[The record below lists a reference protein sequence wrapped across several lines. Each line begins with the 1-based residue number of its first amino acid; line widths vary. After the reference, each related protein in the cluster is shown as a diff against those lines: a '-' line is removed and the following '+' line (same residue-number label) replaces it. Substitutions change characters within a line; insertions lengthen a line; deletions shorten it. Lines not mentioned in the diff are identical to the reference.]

1 MPHVTLAP
9 SALAARLRGVIAFP
23 VTPFLRNADMDLDLP
38 SFEAHV
44 ERLAGSGVAALVI
57 AGGTG
62 EFFSLTPAE
71 IGRLIRTA
79 VRIADGRLPIL
90 AGVGLGPSLGA
101 ELARDARQAGADG
114 VLALPPAYPNPDSGG
129 LADYYRA
136 IARAV
141 PDLAVVPYSRGSA
154 LVTPAVLEAL
164 ASVPNVVAYKDGQGD
179 VRMFQ
184 RNRAAFGDRYV
195 WLAGAGDDIVGAY
208 AAAGAEGYTSSL
220 ACFDPALSLRLW
232 ELAAA
237 GRLAELDRLHAER
250 VAPWYALRA
259 RRAGYEVSVM
269 KAAMEAY
276 GMTAGPVR
284 PPLADVTDQERA
296 EIRALAGRIGL
307 FATEAQSV
315 PSS

>member
-1 MPHVTLAP
+1 VALAP
-9 SALAARLRGVIAFP
+9 SALAGRLRGVIAFP
-23 VTPFLRNADMDLDLP
+23 VTPFLRNADRDLDLP
-38 SFEAHV
+38 SFEAHI
-44 ERLAGSGVAALVI
+44 ERLAGSGVAALVV

-62 EFFSLTPAE
+62 EFFSLTPTE
-71 IGRLIRTA
+71 IGRLVRAA
-79 VRIADGRLPIL
+79 VGIAGGRLPIL

-101 ELARDARQAGADG
+101 ELARDARHAGADG
-114 VLALPPAYPNPDSGG
+114 VLALPPAYPNPDASG
-129 LADYYRA
+129 LVAYYRA

-141 PDLAVVPYSRGSA
+141 PDLAVVPYSRGGA
-154 LVTPAVLEAL
+154 LVTPAVLEGL
-164 ASVPNVVAYKDGQGD
+164 ATTPNVVAFKDGQGD

-184 RNRAAFGDRYV
+184 RNRAALGDRYV

-220 ACFDPALSLRLW
+220 ACFDPPLSLRLW
-232 ELAAA
+232 ELASA

-269 KAAMEAY
+269 KAGMEAF

-284 PPLADVTDQERA
+284 PPLADVADEERA
-296 EIRALAGRIGL
+296 EIQALAGRIGL
-307 FATEAQSV
+307 FAAAVQPV
-315 PSS
+315 PST